1 MGIEIER
8 KFLLAGDGWRELV
21 TRSERLRQGYLVS
34 GAGVTVRVRTVD
46 DRLGYLT
53 IKSGSSGLARA
64 EFEYDIPMK
73 DAREMLALC
82 RGAEIEKVRHS
93 LRLGGGDWVVDEFGG
108 RHQGLILAE
117 VELPSETAEIAPPAW
132 LGAEVTGNPQ
142 YYNSRLAALPGGGE
156 I

>member
-64 EFEYDIPMK
+64 EFEYEIPVK

-82 RGAEIEKVRHS
+82 RGAEIEKVRHT
-93 LRLGGGDWVVDEFGG
+93 LHLGGVDWVVDEYRG
-108 RHQGLILAE
+108 RNQGLIIAE
-117 VELPSETAEIAPPAW
+117 
-132 LGAEVTGNPQ
+132 
-142 YYNSRLAALPGGGE
+142 
-156 I
+156 